1 MYLGGDSVLSKNQEI
16 ILREIINY
24 MNKEGIPPTI
34 REISKLSGMK
44 STSSVHDNLVKIER
58 LGYISRKKDWSRG
71 IRVLRE
77 FDLKQSILI
86 KKEQQYR
93 QLPLLK
99 IH

>member
-24 MNKEGIPPTI
+24 MNREWIPPTI

-58 LGYISRKKDWSRG
+58 LGYISRKKDCSRS

-86 KKEQQYR
+86 KKEQQ
-93 QLPLLK
+93 
-99 IH
+99 

>member
-1 MYLGGDSVLSKNQEI
+1 MNWCSGIMYLGGDSVLSKNQEI

-24 MNKEGIPPTI
+24 MNREGMPPTI

-58 LGYISRKKDWSRG
+58 LGYISRKKDCSRG

-77 FDLKQSILI
+77 FDLKESILI
-86 KKEQQYR
+86 KKEQQ
-93 QLPLLK
+93 
-99 IH
+99 

>member
-58 LGYISRKKDWSRG
+58 LGYISRKKDCSRG

>member
-24 MNKEGIPPTI
+24 MNREGIPPTI

-44 STSSVHDNLVKIER
+44 STSSVHDNLVKIEG
-58 LGYISRKKDWSRG
+58 LGYISRKKDCSRG

-77 FDLKQSILI
+77 FDLKESILI
-86 KKEQQYR
+86 KKEQQ
-93 QLPLLK
+93 
-99 IH
+99 